1 MKVLVACEES
11 QRVCMAFRERG
22 HEAYSCDIEPCTGGH
37 REWHIMQ
44 DVLPLLNGHCFFHT
58 RDFKEHYID
67 GKWDLIIAFPPCT
80 HLAVS
85 GARYFEQK
93 RKDGRQQQG
102 IDFFMEFTK
111 ADCDKIAIENP
122 IGIMSTHYRKPDQ
135 IIQPWMFGH
144 GETKATCLWLKNL
157 PKLEPTNIVDGRE
170 QRIWRMPPG
179 PERAKER
186 SKTYEGIAS
195 AMAEQW
201 SENKL
206 VNAKWECVN
215 ESENVWMCTGENG
228 CGNEIILLEGKPS
241 ENDWHYCPYCGSK
254 MD

>member
-1 MKVLVACEES
+1 MNVLIACEES
-11 QRVCMAFRERG
+11 QRVCIEFRKKGHLAF
-22 HEAYSCDIEPCTGGH
+22 SCDIEECSGGH
-37 REWHIMQ
+37 PEWHIKE
-44 DVLPLLNGHCFFHT
+44 DVLRILNGECEFTTQNGDNWIFPC
-58 RDFKEHYID
+58 
-67 GKWDLIIAFPPCT
+67 KWDLIIAFPPCT

-111 ADCDKIAIENP
+111 ADCEKIAIENP
-122 IGIMSTHYRKPDQ
+122 IGIMSTHYKKPDQ

-186 SKTYEGIAS
+186 SKTYEGIAR
-195 AMAEQW
+195 AMADQW
-201 SENKL
+201 
-206 VNAKWECVN
+206 
-215 ESENVWMCTGENG
+215 G
-228 CGNEIILLEGKPS
+228 
-241 ENDWHYCPYCGSK
+241 
-254 MD
+254 

>member
-1 MKVLVACEES
+1 MNVLIACEES
-11 QRVCMAFRERG
+11 QRVCIEFRKKGHFAF
-22 HEAYSCDIEPCTGGH
+22 SCDIEECSGGH
-37 REWHIMQ
+37 PEWHIKE
-44 DVLPLLNGHCFFHT
+44 DVLRILNGECEFTTQNGDDWIFPC
-58 RDFKEHYID
+58 
-67 GKWDLIIAFPPCT
+67 KWDLIIAFPPCT

-102 IDFFMEFTK
+102 MDFFMEFVK

-157 PKLEPTNIVDGRE
+157 PKLEPTNIVEGRE
-170 QRIWRMPPG
+170 QRIWKMPPG

-186 SKTYEGIAS
+186 SKTYEGIAKS
-195 AMAEQW
+195 MANTW
-201 SENKL
+201 
-206 VNAKWECVN
+206 
-215 ESENVWMCTGENG
+215 G
-228 CGNEIILLEGKPS
+228 
-241 ENDWHYCPYCGSK
+241 
-254 MD
+254 